1 MLWSWWRPA
10 YSFSIR
16 HILCNFYR
24 NLLVNTSAHQNK
36 MIHRI
41 LIDHIFNLKYS
52 VLFWLRLWGLAIIC
66 SIKDFNHQEKRRR
79 MENSV
84 YILVKILL
92 FLLFHVLCFNPCI
105 TLFRTRTREVSVFN
119 IPSSLTI
126 QERLIVAV
134 SNSLRN

>member
-1 MLWSWWRPA
+1 
-10 YSFSIR
+10 
-16 HILCNFYR
+16 
-24 NLLVNTSAHQNK
+24 
-36 MIHRI
+36 
-41 LIDHIFNLKYS
+41 
-52 VLFWLRLWGLAIIC
+52 
-66 SIKDFNHQEKRRR
+66 

-92 FLLFHVLCFNPCI
+92 FLLFHVLCFNACI